1 MRTGHGHIGAEQG
14 RGPCVACGQTGDS
27 ECSARMRTATP
38 DGPRDRYVTS
48 RAIGHRQDRERPV
61 VLEVKENAGRPDA
74 LR

>member
-1 MRTGHGHIGAEQG
+1 MTGHGHIGAEQG
-14 RGPCVACGQTGDS
+14 RGPCVVCGQTGDG

-38 DGPRDRYVTS
+38 GGPRDRYDTA

-61 VLEVKENAGRPDA
+61 ALEVNLHAGRPDA